1 MSIEIFLDMV
11 ATPVLILLWVTVIM
25 KLLPLWLIIAGLI
38 GMGVKK

>member
-25 KLLPLWLIIAGLI
+25 KLMPIWIVLLALL
-38 GMGVKK
+38 GMGKK